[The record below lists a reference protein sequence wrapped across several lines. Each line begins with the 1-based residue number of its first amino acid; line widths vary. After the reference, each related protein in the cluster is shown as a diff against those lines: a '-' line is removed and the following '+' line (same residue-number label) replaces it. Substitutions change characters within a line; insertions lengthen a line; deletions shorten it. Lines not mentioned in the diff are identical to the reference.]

1 MAELVSISI
10 YTLFIAYT
18 GVGNL
23 RQWAEQRL
31 LALPNERSSHSRP
44 TPSGGGVAIVLST
57 LFGVTIFLV
66 LTRQFSLTWGTFLF
80 GAVLVACIS
89 WLDDLYTMPSAVR
102 IAIHSASALCVVLG
116 VGAVRQVTL
125 PVIGDLYLGWLGYGL
140 TFLWIIALINGY
152 NFMDG
157 LDGLAGTQAVIAG
170 VTWTGLGYWADA
182 PLIMALGLLLAASSL
197 GFLPYNWPPARI
209 FMGDVG
215 SAFLG
220 YTFAALAVLGAQ
232 HHGKLA
238 FIGALVLWPFLFDT
252 LFTLGRR
259 WQRGE
264 NVFQAHRSHLY
275 QRLVISGHSHRTVT
289 LLYACFAAIGALAGI
304 GWFWDL
310 PGSANAIVF
319 GLPTLAASLW
329 VLVWYYETRPVKIA
343 HQSS

>member
-10 YTLFIAYT
+10 YTLLIAYT

-44 TPSGGGVAIVLST
+44 TPSGGGVAIVLGT
-57 LFGVTIFLV
+57 LLGVTIFLM
-66 LTRQFSLTWGTFLF
+66 LTRQLSLTWGILLI
-80 GAVLVACIS
+80 GAALVAVIS
-89 WLDDLYTMPSAVR
+89 WLDDLYTMPSTIR
-102 IAIHSASALCVVLG
+102 IAIHGASALCVLMG
-116 VGAVRQVTL
+116 VGAIQQLNL
-125 PVIGDLYLGWLGYGL
+125 PLVGDLYLGWLGYGF
-140 TFLWIIALINGY
+140 TFFWIIALINGY

-170 VTWTGLGYWADA
+170 LTWTGLGYWANT
-182 PLIMALGLLLAASSL
+182 PLVMALGLLVAVSSL
-197 GFLPYNWPPARI
+197 GFLAYNWPPARI

-220 YTFAALAVLGAQ
+220 YTFAMLAVLGAQ

-238 FIGALVLWPFLFDT
+238 FMGALVLWPFLFDT

-289 LLYACFAAIGALAGI
+289 ILYGSFALIGALAGI
-304 GWFWDL
+304 GWFWNL
-310 PGSANAIVF
+310 PGSTNVIVF
-319 GLPTLAASLW
+319 GLPTLATSLW
-329 VLVWYYETRPVKIA
+329 LLVCYYEARSVKILP
-343 HQSS
+343 QSH